1 MKTLWNDS
9 FRIEL
14 VITQFDSMGSERK
27 ETLYFKGSLK
37 NAIYSILRGNR
48 KGHVCADFYTS
59 DGCWLK
65 EIMF

>member
-1 MKTLWNDS
+1 MSLWNDT

-14 VITQFDSMGSERK
+14 VIKQFDSMGSERK